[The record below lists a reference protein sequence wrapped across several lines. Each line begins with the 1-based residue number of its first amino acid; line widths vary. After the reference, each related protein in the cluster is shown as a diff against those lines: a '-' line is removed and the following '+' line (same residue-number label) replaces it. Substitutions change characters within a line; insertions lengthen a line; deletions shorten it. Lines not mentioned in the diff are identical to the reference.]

1 MTPAAPS
8 LLADQVFVTLRD
20 MIVNGHL
27 PGGTR
32 LRIRQIADEV
42 GTSVMPVREAI
53 RRLEEAGL
61 AVSSPHRGAVVR
73 EVSKDELLHIY
84 DIRILLETDAAERGA
99 RDATPQRVALMAEQL
114 EHLRTAADRGDVDGT
129 LDRDEDLL
137 RVLYG
142 SQPNRHLVE
151 LVEGLWRKCR
161 IFKIFGAKTALAVGD
176 DALWAYPARLVE
188 AARRQDGQEAA
199 AATRESL
206 LSARGRIESFMGST
220 QTASDSPPVEHP
232 A

>member
-1 MTPAAPS
+1 MGIPPVAPS
-8 LLADQVFVTLRD
+8 LLTDQVFVTLRD
-20 MIVNGHL
+20 MIVNGRL
-27 PGGTR
+27 PGGSR
-32 LRIRQIADEV
+32 LRIRQIAEEV

-84 DIRILLETDAAERGA
+84 DIRILLETDAAARGA
-99 RDATPQRVALMAEQL
+99 VAATPERVALMSEEL
-114 EHLRTAADRGDVDGT
+114 ERLHAAIADRDVDAA

-137 RVLYG
+137 RALYE

-151 LVEGLWRKCR
+151 LVEGLWHKCR
-161 IFKIFGAKTALAVGD
+161 IFKIFGAKTALASGD
-176 DALWAYPARLVE
+176 DALWAYPTRLVE
-188 AARRQDGQEAA
+188 AARLHDGREAA

-206 LSARGRIESFMGST
+206 LSARSRIESFM
-220 QTASDSPPVEHP
+220 SDPPP
-232 A
+232 AG